1 MLMTMRG
8 PSSAGAFCSLLLL
21 LQSLTAV
28 LASPVQYSFGPRA
41 DLPLIGAN
49 FGVPGSDETF
59 DDVIVGGGTAGLVMA
74 TRLAQNKSSV
84 AVIEAGGFVEVDN
97 GNYSV
102 IPAAGVRFSGAD
114 PKDTQPL
121 VDWSFVTPPQPVF
134 IIFSFG
140 SCETRHFMYIPAK
153 CGGNAFTTTRGATLL
168 TMETDRQQ
176 PRDSLHQ
183 R

>member
-1 MLMTMRG
+1 MLVTMRG
-8 PSSAGAFCSLLLL
+8 TSSTRAFCSLLLF

-28 LASPVQYSFGPRA
+28 LASPVQYSFGPIG
-41 DLPLIGAN
+41 DIHLIGSN
-49 FGVPGSDETF
+49 FGVPGADETF
-59 DDVIVGGGTAGLVMA
+59 DYVIVGGGTAGLVMA

-102 IPAAGVRFSGAD
+102 IPADGVRFSGAD

-134 IIFSFG
+134 NTSSFA
-140 SCETRHFMYIPAK
+140 SHELWCLMCIRAK
-153 CGGNAFTTTRGATLL
+153 
-168 TMETDRQQ
+168 
-176 PRDSLHQ
+176 
-183 R
+183 